1 MKDWCFL
8 KQIAAGLAV
17 VVLGY
22 GCGGPTQS
30 ADSVSS
36 NPKPAPGDNS
46 VSTTR
51 PSSLP
56 QSLPPNVEE
65 SPTSR
70 KLDLADF
77 SLELPVG
84 WNAYD
89 LTSDDLDAQL
99 KASGSDE
106 FIAQIKPQIDAAKRS
121 GIIKVVA
128 FDLATAGRGF
138 ATNFSVAV
146 MPAAKGI
153 TVEKMIEGNQREV
166 KKMPTLIGEPAVGEV
181 RSATV
186 PMQYLFW
193 VFDNGGTRM
202 ASKTLFAVK
211 GGKQYTFSTVF
222 LGDESANLMP
232 VIDQIASSI
241 RLK

>member
-1 MKDWCFL
+1 METVSELVTMRLQRRVANSAICTL
-8 KQIAAGLAV
+8 GLLIIV
-17 VVLGY
+17 
-22 GCGGPTQS
+22 GCGTSSGGPKNEASDAKQAIT
-30 ADSVSS
+30 
-36 NPKPAPGDNS
+36 
-46 VSTTR
+46 STK
-51 PSSLP
+51 S
-56 QSLPPNVEE
+56 QEE
-65 SPTSR
+65 SAPTPTSR

-84 WNAYD
+84 WNTYD